1 MVEKL
6 SRKKKSPVFRSEYA
20 AVKSNLTL
28 SCKKIIGQHGPRCE
42 KEVEGLDGTAVP
54 VGYDSLKDTG
64 HPVLEASK
72 RQQLPVSFMMLSPD
86 VANLNFDSVTMC
98 SLEQNIDGLTDGSD
112 GNTKEDNHHTQRNN
126 GSGSMRFAD
135 NDVKVHTQV
144 RPTTNGEVNENST
157 NASGTGPP
165 AGFLGVSLRSPYE
178 KIGISTAFVA
188 PSAGAGLPFDAMV
201 LDERQVKREKRKQAN
216 RESAR
221 RSRMRKQAEYEELVR
236 TFESLNT
243 EKMALKSKLEELKGD
258 SEKLRLENATLM
270 EKLKHAQVVPKG
282 GIASVEIE
290 VDLDLPTG
298 TENILSN
305 LGSVSRNAQLDC
317 EAHESSMSETKL
329 HAVAAR

>member
-1 MVEKL
+1 MDQDV
-6 SRKKKSPVFRSEYA
+6 KKKL
-20 AVKSNLTL
+20 K
-28 SCKKIIGQHGPRCE
+28 
-42 KEVEGLDGTAVP
+42 GLDGTAVP
-54 VGYDSLKDTG
+54 VGYDGLKDTE

-72 RQQLPVSFMMLSPD
+72 
-86 VANLNFDSVTMC
+86 

-157 NASGTGPP
+157 YASGTGPP

-221 RSRMRKQAEYEELVR
+221 RSRLRKQAEYEEL
-236 TFESLNT
+236 
-243 EKMALKSKLEELKGD
+243 
-258 SEKLRLENATLM
+258 

>member
-1 MVEKL
+1 MDQDV
-6 SRKKKSPVFRSEYA
+6 KKKL
-20 AVKSNLTL
+20 K
-28 SCKKIIGQHGPRCE
+28 
-42 KEVEGLDGTAVP
+42 GLDGTAVP

-72 RQQLPVSFMMLSPD
+72 
-86 VANLNFDSVTMC
+86 

-112 GNTKEDNHHTQRNN
+112 GNTKEDNHHTLRNN
-126 GSGSMRFAD
+126 GSGGMRFAD

-221 RSRMRKQAEYEELVR
+221 RSRLRKQAEYEEL
-236 TFESLNT
+236 
-243 EKMALKSKLEELKGD
+243 
-258 SEKLRLENATLM
+258 